1 MTSALAGI
9 SRLEFTAEI
18 DPLEAAYAHARVAT
32 VQRNG

>member
-18 DPLEAAYAHARVAT
+18 DPLEAYAHARVAT